1 MECEV
6 GGAWGGAE
14 SDEIKGGSFQPAFET
29 LGASEGRLVDWPRPL
44 SSSDE
49 TGLSSGIVCN
59 SSSDFDGVAPPTS
72 LEDEEREGVVTV
84 DPAGAAGANVNG
96 LPPEK

>member
-1 MECEV
+1 M
-6 GGAWGGAE
+6 GGAWDGTE
-14 SDEIKGGSFQPAFET
+14 SDERKGGSFQPAFET
-29 LGASEGRLVDWPRPL
+29 LGANEGRLVDWPRPL

-59 SSSDFDGVAPPTS
+59 SSSDFEGVATPIS
-72 LEDEEREGVVTV
+72 LDEEREGVVTV
-84 DPAGAAGANVNG
+84 GPAGAAGANING